1 MGRMIFVT
9 GGARSGKSRFAEELL
24 SGIDDVLYVASAI
37 PFDGEMEKR
46 IKIHK
51 ERRNPCWKTL
61 EGYRSLAENI
71 SRYTATCSSLIFE
84 CVTIMVTNFMLENR
98 DLDWDNIPIDEVDL
112 IEQKVMSEIDELI
125 ESAKNFRGMAVI
137 VSNETGMG
145 IIPASPL
152 SRHFSD
158 IAGRANQ
165 KLAALADEVYF
176 TVSGIPVKIKGQK

>member
-1 MGRMIFVT
+1 MGKLIFVT

-24 SGIDDVLYVASAI
+24 TGIDDVLYVATAI
-37 PFDGEMEKR
+37 PFDGEMENR
-46 IKIHK
+46 IRLHK

-61 EGYRSLAENI
+61 EGYSALAENI
-71 SRYTATCSSLIFE
+71 SGYTGSCGYLLFE
-84 CVTIMVTNFMLENR
+84 CVTIMVTNFMLEDR
-98 DLDWDNIPIDEVDL
+98 DLDWDNINTD
-112 IEQKVMSEIDELI
+112 
-125 ESAKNFRGMAVI
+125 ESAKGFSGMAVI

-165 KLAALADEVYF
+165 KLAASADEVYF
-176 TVSGIPVKIKGQK
+176 TISGIPLKIKGDK